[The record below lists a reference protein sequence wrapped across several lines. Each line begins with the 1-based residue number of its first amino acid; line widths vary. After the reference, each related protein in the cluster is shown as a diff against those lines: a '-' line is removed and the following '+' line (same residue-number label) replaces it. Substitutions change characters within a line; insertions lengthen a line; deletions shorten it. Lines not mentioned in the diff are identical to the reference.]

1 MTAPLTAQTA
11 AQPPVEVPPEKIE
24 WIAGLPTPPS
34 LPIRPLHAV
43 ASVIKLILNK
53 EDTRQVYEVVQA
65 LAGRAGKRLF
75 ARFVATPYGRRVAT
89 EPVRIENILGDR
101 AALRRLP
108 EGSVGRAYL
117 AFMEGENLTADG
129 LLGAAEEAGI
139 DYKSPTQF
147 EEYRRMFLH
156 INLSHDLWHVLTGYG
171 RDALGELCN
180 LVFTRAQTRNPG
192 FILINRVGMIA
203 QKLSAPKVPA
213 FAAVREAARMGR
225 GVDFLLQHDVEALLP
240 QPLAEVRA
248 RLGFIK
254 PEIYDSVPA
263 AAKAA
268 ILKPK
273 ITKTQAEREGRAPAH
288 A

>member
-1 MTAPLTAQTA
+1 MTAA
-11 AQPPVEVPPEKIE
+11 AIAAPVEVPPEKIE
-24 WIAGLPTPPS
+24 WIDGLPTPPS

-75 ARFVATPYGRRVAT
+75 QRFVATPYGRRVVT
-89 EPVRIENILGDR
+89 EPVRLEAILGDR
-101 AALRRLP
+101 EALRRLP

-180 LVFTRAQTRNPG
+180 LVFTRRQTRNPG
-192 FILINRVGMIA
+192 FILINRVGMVA
-203 QKLSAPKVPA
+203 QKLSAPKVPVL
-213 FAAVREAARMGR
+213 AAVREAARMGR
-225 GVDFLLQHDVEALLP
+225 AVDFLPQHDVAALLRL
-240 QPLAEVRA
+240 PLAEVRA
-248 RLGFIK
+248 RLGFFT
-254 PEIYDSVPA
+254 PEIYNSVPA
-263 AAKAA
+263 DAKAA

-273 ITKTQAEREGRAPAH
+273 VEKTQAEREGRAPAH